1 MEKKL
6 SQLVN
11 ALNIELTSVDRDPV
25 ITDLCFDSRSVT
37 SGSLFFA
44 LPGTHVHGN
53 TFITDAINRGALA
66 VVYQDELPVEAVK
79 TAKSQQT
86 APVFIKVQDA
96 RFAMSPIAAAF
107 YDNPSSKLAVIG
119 VTGTEGK
126 SSTVSFI
133 WQLLRLM
140 GKKAGFISTVQYSLG
155 GDAIANPEH
164 QTTPEAPI
172 VQRQLYQMVQAG
184 CHYAVVESS
193 SHGLSVRTNRLGN
206 VLFDCAVWMN
216 VTHEHLEFHGTFEQ
230 YRHDKAN
237 LFRALDTHN
246 HEKLIDG
253 QKVTIPAFGVINLE
267 DPSAEYFVKSTKC
280 PVYGFTTRGAAGRG
294 QGFLNSNPPRIPYLL
309 ADKIAGSKGIS
320 FELEGSGKLIG
331 TVGISNIG
339 TVGVGSIGTVDISN
353 IGTVGAGSIGTVD
366 ISNIGTVGAGSGT
379 IAVESPVSGAFNVY
393 NITAALL
400 TVSQITQLP
409 IQEVAGKTQFLE
421 PITGRMTPICQGQL
435 FEVIVDYAHT
445 PSSFETIFPPL
456 KKRVTGRLIAL
467 FGSGGERDIKKRP
480 EQGKIAAHWCDM
492 VFLADEDPRGEDPQT
507 LLEMIAQGAR
517 TEGKVSEETGLYLIP
532 NRQKAIRK
540 AFSLAREGDI
550 VLLLGKAHENSI
562 IYKDYIMP
570 YDEIK
575 EAQNALA
582 EMGFKSR

>member
-133 WQLLRLM
+133 WQLLRLI

-320 FELEGSGKLIG
+320 FELEGSEKL
-331 TVGISNIG
+331 
-339 TVGVGSIGTVDISN
+339 IGTVDISN
-353 IGTVGAGSIGTVD
+353 IGTVS
-366 ISNIGTVGAGSGT
+366 AGSGT

-421 PITGRMTPICQGQL
+421 PITGRMTPICQGQP

-532 NRQKAIRK
+532 NRQEAIRK

-550 VLLLGKAHENSI
+550 ILLLGKAHENSI

>member
-133 WQLLRLM
+133 WQLLRLI

-246 HEKLIDG
+246 HEKLIDR

-267 DPSAEYFVKSTKC
+267 DPSAEYFVKSTKY

-331 TVGISNIG
+331 TVGVDNIG
-339 TVGVGSIGTVDISN
+339 TVS
-353 IGTVGAGSIGTVD
+353 
-366 ISNIGTVGAGSGT
+366 AGSGT

-421 PITGRMTPICQGQL
+421 PITGRMTPICQGQP

-532 NRQKAIRK
+532 NRQEAIRK

>member
-11 ALNIELTSVDRDPV
+11 ALNTELTSVDRDPV
-25 ITDLCFDSRSVT
+25 ITDLCFDSRSVIP
-37 SGSLFFA
+37 GSLFFA

-66 VVYQDELPVEAVK
+66 VVYQNELPVEAVK

-193 SHGLSVRTNRLGN
+193 SHGLSVKTNRLGN

-331 TVGISNIG
+331 TVG
-339 TVGVGSIGTVDISN
+339 
-353 IGTVGAGSIGTVD
+353 
-366 ISNIGTVGAGSGT
+366 AGSGT
-379 IAVESPVSGAFNVY
+379 ITVESPVSGAFNVY

-421 PITGRMTPICQGQL
+421 PITGRMTPICQGQP

-532 NRQKAIRK
+532 NRQEAIRK

-570 YDEIK
+570 YAEIK

-582 EMGFKSR
+582 EMGFKSH

>member
-320 FELEGSGKLIG
+320 FELEGSEKLIG
-331 TVGISNIG
+331 TVS
-339 TVGVGSIGTVDISN
+339 
-353 IGTVGAGSIGTVD
+353 
-366 ISNIGTVGAGSGT
+366 AGSGT

-421 PITGRMTPICQGQL
+421 PITGRMTPICQGQP

-532 NRQKAIRK
+532 NRQEAIRK

>member
-320 FELEGSGKLIG
+320 FELEGSEKLIG
-331 TVGISNIG
+331 TVS
-339 TVGVGSIGTVDISN
+339 
-353 IGTVGAGSIGTVD
+353 AGSV
-366 ISNIGTVGAGSGT
+366 T

-421 PITGRMTPICQGQL
+421 PITGRMTPICQGQP

-532 NRQKAIRK
+532 NRQEAIRK

-582 EMGFKSR
+582 EMGFKSH

>member
-140 GKKAGFISTVQYSLG
+140 GKKAGFFSTVQYSLG

-320 FELEGSGKLIG
+320 FELEGSEKLIG
-331 TVGISNIG
+331 TVS
-339 TVGVGSIGTVDISN
+339 
-353 IGTVGAGSIGTVD
+353 
-366 ISNIGTVGAGSGT
+366 AGSGT

-421 PITGRMTPICQGQL
+421 PITGRMTPICQGQP

-532 NRQKAIRK
+532 NRQEAIRK

-582 EMGFKSR
+582 ELGFKSR

>member
-140 GKKAGFISTVQYSLG
+140 GKKAGFFSTVQYSLG

-237 LFRALDTHN
+237 LFRVLDTHN

-320 FELEGSGKLIG
+320 FELEGSEKLIG
-331 TVGISNIG
+331 TVDIGSIG
-339 TVGVGSIGTVDISN
+339 TVGVGSIGTV
-353 IGTVGAGSIGTVD
+353 GV
-366 ISNIGTVGAGSGT
+366 GSGT

-421 PITGRMTPICQGQL
+421 PITGRMTPICQGQP

-532 NRQKAIRK
+532 NRQEAIRK

>member
-320 FELEGSGKLIG
+320 FELEGSEKLIG
-331 TVGISNIG
+331 TVS
-339 TVGVGSIGTVDISN
+339 
-353 IGTVGAGSIGTVD
+353 
-366 ISNIGTVGAGSGT
+366 AGSGT

-421 PITGRMTPICQGQL
+421 PITGRMTPICQGQP

-532 NRQKAIRK
+532 NRQEAIRK

-575 EAQNALA
+575 EAQNALV

>member
-11 ALNIELTSVDRDPV
+11 ALNIELTSADRDPV

-331 TVGISNIG
+331 TVG
-339 TVGVGSIGTVDISN
+339 VGNIGTVDISN
-353 IGTVGAGSIGTVD
+353 IGTVGVSNSGTVD
-366 ISNIGTVGAGSGT
+366 IGSIGTVGAGSGT

-421 PITGRMTPICQGQL
+421 PITGRMTPICQGQP

-532 NRQKAIRK
+532 NRQEAIRK

-570 YDEIK
+570 YAEIK

>member
-140 GKKAGFISTVQYSLG
+140 GKKAGFFSTVQYSLG

-320 FELEGSGKLIG
+320 FELEGSEKLIG
-331 TVGISNIG
+331 TVS
-339 TVGVGSIGTVDISN
+339 
-353 IGTVGAGSIGTVD
+353 
-366 ISNIGTVGAGSGT
+366 AGSGT

-409 IQEVAGKTQFLE
+409 IQEVAGKTQFLA
-421 PITGRMTPICQGQL
+421 PITGRMTPICQGQP

-532 NRQKAIRK
+532 NRQEAIRK

-575 EAQNALA
+575 EAQNALV

>member
-320 FELEGSGKLIG
+320 FELEGSEKLIG
-331 TVGISNIG
+331 TVS
-339 TVGVGSIGTVDISN
+339 
-353 IGTVGAGSIGTVD
+353 
-366 ISNIGTVGAGSGT
+366 AGSGT

-421 PITGRMTPICQGQL
+421 PITGRMTPICQGQP

-532 NRQKAIRK
+532 NRQEAIRK

-582 EMGFKSR
+582 EIGFKSH

>member
-320 FELEGSGKLIG
+320 FELEGSEKL
-331 TVGISNIG
+331 IG
-339 TVGVGSIGTVDISN
+339 TVGVGSIGTV
-353 IGTVGAGSIGTVD
+353 GVGS
-366 ISNIGTVGAGSGT
+366 IGTVGAGSGT
-379 IAVESPVSGAFNVY
+379 IAVETPVSGAFNVY

-409 IQEVAGKTQFLE
+409 IQEVAGKTQFLA
-421 PITGRMTPICQGQL
+421 PITGRMTPICQGQP

-532 NRQKAIRK
+532 NRQEAIRK

-575 EAQNALA
+575 EAQNALV

>member
-140 GKKAGFISTVQYSLG
+140 GKKAGFFSTVQYSLG

-320 FELEGSGKLIG
+320 FELEGSEKL
-331 TVGISNIG
+331 IG
-339 TVGVGSIGTVDISN
+339 TVGVGSIGTV
-353 IGTVGAGSIGTVD
+353 GVGS
-366 ISNIGTVGAGSGT
+366 IGTVGAGSGT
-379 IAVESPVSGAFNVY
+379 IAVETPVSGAFNVY

-409 IQEVAGKTQFLE
+409 IQEVAGKTQFLA
-421 PITGRMTPICQGQL
+421 PITGRMTPICQGQP

-445 PSSFETIFPPL
+445 PSSFETIFLPL

-532 NRQKAIRK
+532 NRQEAIRK

-575 EAQNALA
+575 EAKNALA

>member
-11 ALNIELTSVDRDPV
+11 GLNIELTSVDRDPV

-140 GKKAGFISTVQYSLG
+140 GKKAGFFSTVQYSLG

-280 PVYGFTTRGAAGRG
+280 PVYGFTTRGATGRG

-320 FELEGSGKLIG
+320 FELEGSEKLIG
-331 TVGISNIG
+331 TVS
-339 TVGVGSIGTVDISN
+339 
-353 IGTVGAGSIGTVD
+353 
-366 ISNIGTVGAGSGT
+366 AGSGT

-409 IQEVAGKTQFLE
+409 IQEVAGKTQFLA
-421 PITGRMTPICQGQL
+421 PITGRMTPICQGQP

-532 NRQKAIRK
+532 NRQEAIRK

-550 VLLLGKAHENSI
+550 ILLLGKAHENSI

>member
-331 TVGISNIG
+331 TVGVDNIG
-339 TVGVGSIGTVDISN
+339 TVS
-353 IGTVGAGSIGTVD
+353 
-366 ISNIGTVGAGSGT
+366 AGSGT

-421 PITGRMTPICQGQL
+421 PITGRMTPICQGQP

-532 NRQKAIRK
+532 NRQEAIRK

-575 EAQNALA
+575 EAQNALV

>member
-320 FELEGSGKLIG
+320 FELEGSEKLIG
-331 TVGISNIG
+331 TVGVDNIG
-339 TVGVGSIGTVDISN
+339 TVS
-353 IGTVGAGSIGTVD
+353 
-366 ISNIGTVGAGSGT
+366 AGSGT

-409 IQEVAGKTQFLE
+409 IQEVAGKTQFLA
-421 PITGRMTPICQGQL
+421 PITGRMTPICQGQP

-532 NRQKAIRK
+532 NRQEAIRK

-575 EAQNALA
+575 EAQNALV

>member
-320 FELEGSGKLIG
+320 FELEGSEKLIG
-331 TVGISNIG
+331 TVS
-339 TVGVGSIGTVDISN
+339 
-353 IGTVGAGSIGTVD
+353 
-366 ISNIGTVGAGSGT
+366 AGSGT

-421 PITGRMTPICQGQL
+421 PITGRMTPICQGQP

-532 NRQKAIRK
+532 NRQEAIRK

-582 EMGFKSR
+582 EMGFKSH

>member
-133 WQLLRLM
+133 WQLLRLI

-246 HEKLIDG
+246 HEKLIDR

-267 DPSAEYFVKSTKC
+267 DPSAEYFVKSTKY

-331 TVGISNIG
+331 TVGVDNIG
-339 TVGVGSIGTVDISN
+339 TVGV
-353 IGTVGAGSIGTVD
+353 
-366 ISNIGTVGAGSGT
+366 GSGT

-421 PITGRMTPICQGQL
+421 PITGRMTHICQGQP

-492 VFLADEDPRGEDPQT
+492 VFLADEDPRGENPQT

-532 NRQKAIRK
+532 NRQEAIRK

>member
-11 ALNIELTSVDRDPV
+11 ALNIELTSADRDPV
-25 ITDLCFDSRSVT
+25 ITDLCFDSRSVIP
-37 SGSLFFA
+37 GSLFFA

-140 GKKAGFISTVQYSLG
+140 GKKAGFFSTVQYSLG

-331 TVGISNIG
+331 TVDIG
-339 TVGVGSIGTVDISN
+339 S
-353 IGTVGAGSIGTVD
+353 
-366 ISNIGTVGAGSGT
+366 IGTVGAGSGT
-379 IAVESPVSGAFNVY
+379 ITVESPVSGAFNVY

-421 PITGRMTPICQGQL
+421 PITGRMTPICQGQP

-532 NRQKAIRK
+532 NRQEAIRK

-582 EMGFKSR
+582 EMGFKSH

>member
-1 MEKKL
+1 ML
-6 SQLVN
+6 YS
-11 ALNIELTSVDRDPV
+11 SVPIRKDDSGERFQENFLP
-25 ITDLCFDSRSVT
+25 CF
-37 SGSLFFA
+37 SGRYAHCAAFFA

-320 FELEGSGKLIG
+320 FELEGSEKLIG
-331 TVGISNIG
+331 TVG
-339 TVGVGSIGTVDISN
+339 V
-353 IGTVGAGSIGTVD
+353 GSIGTVD

-421 PITGRMTPICQGQL
+421 PITGRMTPICQGQP

-480 EQGKIAAHWCDM
+480 EQGKIAAQWCDM

-532 NRQKAIRK
+532 NRQEAIRK

-582 EMGFKSR
+582 EMGFKSH

>member
-331 TVGISNIG
+331 TVGVDNIG
-339 TVGVGSIGTVDISN
+339 TVS
-353 IGTVGAGSIGTVD
+353 
-366 ISNIGTVGAGSGT
+366 AGSGT

-409 IQEVAGKTQFLE
+409 IQEVAGKTQFLA
-421 PITGRMTPICQGQL
+421 PITGRMTPICQGQP

-467 FGSGGERDIKKRP
+467 FG
-480 EQGKIAAHWCDM
+480 
-492 VFLADEDPRGEDPQT
+492 
-507 LLEMIAQGAR
+507 
-517 TEGKVSEETGLYLIP
+517 
-532 NRQKAIRK
+532 
-540 AFSLAREGDI
+540 
-550 VLLLGKAHENSI
+550 
-562 IYKDYIMP
+562 
-570 YDEIK
+570 
-575 EAQNALA
+575 
-582 EMGFKSR
+582 

>member
-140 GKKAGFISTVQYSLG
+140 GKKAGFFSTVQYSLG

-267 DPSAEYFVKSTKC
+267 DPSAEYFVKSTKY

-320 FELEGSGKLIG
+320 FELEGSEKL
-331 TVGISNIG
+331 IG
-339 TVGVGSIGTVDISN
+339 TVGVGSIGTV
-353 IGTVGAGSIGTVD
+353 GVGS
-366 ISNIGTVGAGSGT
+366 IGTVGAGSGT
-379 IAVESPVSGAFNVY
+379 IAVETPVSGAFNVY

-409 IQEVAGKTQFLE
+409 IQEVAGKTQFLA
-421 PITGRMTPICQGQL
+421 PITGRMTPICQGQP

-532 NRQKAIRK
+532 NRQEAIRK

-550 VLLLGKAHENSI
+550 ILLLGKAHENSI

>member
-11 ALNIELTSVDRDPV
+11 ALNIELTSADRDPV

-140 GKKAGFISTVQYSLG
+140 GKKAGFFSTVQYSLG

-237 LFRALDTHN
+237 LFRVLDTHN

-320 FELEGSGKLIG
+320 FELEGSEKLIG
-331 TVGISNIG
+331 TVG
-339 TVGVGSIGTVDISN
+339 VGNIGTVDIGS
-353 IGTVGAGSIGTVD
+353 IGTVGAGT
-366 ISNIGTVGAGSGT
+366 GT

-421 PITGRMTPICQGQL
+421 PITGRMTPICQGQP

-480 EQGKIAAHWCDM
+480 EQGKIAAQWCDM

-532 NRQKAIRK
+532 NRQEAIRK

>member
-140 GKKAGFISTVQYSLG
+140 GKKAGFFSTVQYSLG

-320 FELEGSGKLIG
+320 FELEGSEKL
-331 TVGISNIG
+331 IG
-339 TVGVGSIGTVDISN
+339 TVGVGSIGTV
-353 IGTVGAGSIGTVD
+353 GVGS
-366 ISNIGTVGAGSGT
+366 IGTVGAGSGT
-379 IAVESPVSGAFNVY
+379 IAVETPVSGAFNVY

-409 IQEVAGKTQFLE
+409 IQEVAGKTQFLA
-421 PITGRMTPICQGQL
+421 PITGRMTPICQGQP

-532 NRQKAIRK
+532 NRQEAIRK

-550 VLLLGKAHENSI
+550 ILLLGKAHENSI

>member
-320 FELEGSGKLIG
+320 FELEGSEKLIG
-331 TVGISNIG
+331 TVS
-339 TVGVGSIGTVDISN
+339 
-353 IGTVGAGSIGTVD
+353 
-366 ISNIGTVGAGSGT
+366 AGSGT

-421 PITGRMTPICQGQL
+421 PITGRMTPICQGQP

-532 NRQKAIRK
+532 NRQEAIRK

-550 VLLLGKAHENSI
+550 ILLLGKAHENSI

-575 EAQNALA
+575 EAQNTLA

>member
-320 FELEGSGKLIG
+320 FELEGSEKLIG
-331 TVGISNIG
+331 TVGVDNIG
-339 TVGVGSIGTVDISN
+339 TVS
-353 IGTVGAGSIGTVD
+353 
-366 ISNIGTVGAGSGT
+366 AGSGT

-421 PITGRMTPICQGQL
+421 PITGRMTPICQGQP

-532 NRQKAIRK
+532 NRQEAIRK

-582 EMGFKSR
+582 EIGFKSH

>member
-140 GKKAGFISTVQYSLG
+140 GKKAGFFSTVQYSLG

-320 FELEGSGKLIG
+320 FELEGSEKLIG
-331 TVGISNIG
+331 TVS
-339 TVGVGSIGTVDISN
+339 
-353 IGTVGAGSIGTVD
+353 
-366 ISNIGTVGAGSGT
+366 AGSGT

-409 IQEVAGKTQFLE
+409 IQEVAGKTQFLA
-421 PITGRMTPICQGQL
+421 PITGRMTPICQGQP

-532 NRQKAIRK
+532 NRQEAIRK

-550 VLLLGKAHENSI
+550 ILLLGKAHENSI

-575 EAQNALA
+575 EAQNTLA

>member
-320 FELEGSGKLIG
+320 FELEGSEKLIG
-331 TVGISNIG
+331 TVGA
-339 TVGVGSIGTVDISN
+339 D
-353 IGTVGAGSIGTVD
+353 
-366 ISNIGTVGAGSGT
+366 SGT

-421 PITGRMTPICQGQL
+421 PITGRMTPICQGQP

-532 NRQKAIRK
+532 NRQEAIRK
-540 AFSLAREGDI
+540 AFSLAREGDT

-582 EMGFKSR
+582 ELGFKSR

>member
-155 GDAIANPEH
+155 GDAIANLEH

-331 TVGISNIG
+331 TVGVDNIGTVDISDIG
-339 TVGVGSIGTVDISN
+339 TVGVGNIGTVDI
-353 IGTVGAGSIGTVD
+353 GS
-366 ISNIGTVGAGSGT
+366 IGTVGAGSGT

-421 PITGRMTPICQGQL
+421 PITGRMTPICQGQP
-435 FEVIVDYAHT
+435 FEVIVDYAPT
-445 PSSFETIFPPL
+445 PSSIETIFPPL

-532 NRQKAIRK
+532 NRQEAIRK

>member
-267 DPSAEYFVKSTKC
+267 DPSAEYFVKSTKY

-331 TVGISNIG
+331 TVG
-339 TVGVGSIGTVDISN
+339 VGSIGTVGVDN
-353 IGTVGAGSIGTVD
+353 IGTVS
-366 ISNIGTVGAGSGT
+366 AGSGT

-421 PITGRMTPICQGQL
+421 PITGRMTPICQGQP

-532 NRQKAIRK
+532 NRQEAIRK

>member
-320 FELEGSGKLIG
+320 FELEGSEKLIG
-331 TVGISNIG
+331 TVS
-339 TVGVGSIGTVDISN
+339 
-353 IGTVGAGSIGTVD
+353 
-366 ISNIGTVGAGSGT
+366 AGSGT

-409 IQEVAGKTQFLE
+409 IQEVAGKTQFLA
-421 PITGRMTPICQGQL
+421 PITGRMTPICQGQP

-532 NRQKAIRK
+532 NRQEAIRK

-575 EAQNALA
+575 EAQNALV

>member
-320 FELEGSGKLIG
+320 FELEGSEKLIG
-331 TVGISNIG
+331 TVS
-339 TVGVGSIGTVDISN
+339 
-353 IGTVGAGSIGTVD
+353 AGSV
-366 ISNIGTVGAGSGT
+366 T

-421 PITGRMTPICQGQL
+421 PITGRMTPICQGQP

-532 NRQKAIRK
+532 NRQEAIRK

-575 EAQNALA
+575 EAQNALV